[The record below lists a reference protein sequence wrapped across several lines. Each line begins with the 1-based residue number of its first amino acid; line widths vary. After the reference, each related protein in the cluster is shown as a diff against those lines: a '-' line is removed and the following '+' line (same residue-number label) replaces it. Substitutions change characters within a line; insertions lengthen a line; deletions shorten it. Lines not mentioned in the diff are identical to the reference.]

1 MTFSPTTDP
10 TTDPAT
16 GSSTPAGSPGPAPVA
31 VVTGGSR
38 GIGRATALALAA
50 AGADVVLT
58 YRANRPAADEVV
70 DQIAGLG
77 RHAWALPLD
86 IAAVGTFPSFAAEL
100 SRLLPGERFDILV
113 NNAGGAHYS
122 PLAATSEADFD
133 RVYAEHVKGPFFLT
147 QALLP
152 LLADGG
158 RIINISSGL
167 TRRSV
172 PGSGTYASAK
182 TAVETLTRYQALEL
196 GGRGITVNVVAPGA
210 VPTEFGDSHLSSDQ
224 ALMDMVVQNTALGR
238 LATPEDIGQ
247 LIAGLT
253 TASGRWVTGERIE
266 ASGGLAL

>member
-1 MTFSPTTDP
+1 MTASPTLDP
-10 TTDPAT
+10 TNT
-16 GSSTPAGSPGPAPVA
+16 GRPGPVA

-50 AGADVVLT
+50 AGADVVIT
-58 YRANRPAADEVV
+58 YRANRTAAEEVL
-70 DQIAGLG
+70 DLIAGLG
-77 RHAWALPLD
+77 RRGWALPLD
-86 IAAVGTFPSFAAEL
+86 IAAVGTFPSFATEL
-100 SRLLPGERFDILV
+100 SRLLPAGHFDILV
-113 NNAGGAHYS
+113 NNAGGALYS
-122 PLAATSEADFD
+122 PLAETSEADFD
-133 RVYAEHVKGPFFLT
+133 RVFTEHVKGPFFLT

-172 PGSGTYASAK
+172 PGSGAYASAK

-210 VPTEFGDSHLSSDQ
+210 VPTEFGDSHLRSNP

-253 TASGRWVTGERIE
+253 TASGQWVTGERIE
-266 ASGGLAL
+266 VSGGLAL